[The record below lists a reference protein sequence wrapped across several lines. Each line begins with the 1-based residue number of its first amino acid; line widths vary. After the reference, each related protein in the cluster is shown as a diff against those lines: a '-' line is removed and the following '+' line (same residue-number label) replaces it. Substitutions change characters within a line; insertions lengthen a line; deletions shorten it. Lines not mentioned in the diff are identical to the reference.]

1 MVKHKFNLENKKKTY
16 EPNVTA
22 VTEQD
27 NIVNTLCLTSEM

>member
-1 MVKHKFNLENKKKTY
+1 MNKTTY

-27 NIVNTLCLTSEM
+27 NIVNTLCSTSEM